1 MSASI
6 TVFVVDSDD
15 SVRRA
20 MARVMKAGGFRAVCV
35 SSVEAL
41 FQQDLTASE
50 ALLLVDVRT
59 ARQSAKLLHEEL
71 GARGLNLPVIYLTD
85 CDTER
90 SRIKATLLGAAGYF
104 RKPVDEQALSDA
116 ITFAVQR
123 SSAGRPTESP
133 GFR

>member
-1 MSASI
+1 MPVSI

-20 MARVMKAGGFRAVCV
+20 MARLMKADGFRAVCV

-50 ALLLVDVRT
+50 ALLLIDVRT
-59 ARQSAKLLHEEL
+59 ARQSETSLHEEL
-71 GARGLNLPVIYLTD
+71 GARGLNPPVIYLTD

-90 SRIKATLLGAAGYF
+90 SRRKARLMGAAGYF

-116 ITFAVQR
+116 ITFAVQQI
-123 SSAGRPTESP
+123 PVNWPNESP
-133 GFR
+133 GHL